1 MNNSIFQEGDVVYH
15 PSEGEGTIIKIG
27 TQAIDVQ
34 FKERV
39 HNGWTYT
46 HRDANKLLSFSP
58 WSKPNHVRPLKDGV
72 YKVAY
77 QSYPT
82 ILARFDNRWW
92 YVDTS
97 FTNVI
102 KTPAHF
108 QDKVGGAEFLYPFQ
122 DKIDE

>member
-1 MNNSIFQEGDVVYH
+1 MSENIFQVGDVVYH
-15 PSEGEGTIIKIG
+15 PSEGKGVVVRTG

-34 FKERV
+34 FKDCV

-46 HRDANKLLSFSP
+46 HADANKLLSFSP
-58 WSKPNHVRPLKDGV
+58 WPEPNHVRPLKDGV

-82 ILARFDNRWW
+82 ILARFDDRWW
-92 YVDTS
+92 CVDTS

-102 KTPAHF
+102 KCPVSYQCAVTSP
-108 QDKVGGAEFLYPFQ
+108 EFLYPFQ